1 MFILKTKYPFP
12 VNRATT
18 VDLRAQLLPGIAGGP
33 PHLESA
39 TAMVQALAKLGYR
52 HLITTPRLSGPN
64 YQAADQTIQQAAAQL
79 QQHVDLHGIA
89 VSITPAAE
97 YRIGEGFEEFVR
109 QYPIRA
115 LPGNYVLL
123 DIANHDSVRK
133 LKGPIF
139 ELRARGYEPVIVQ
152 PENLPELIRSIVAIE
167 YLRDLGCFFQVNLL
181 SLVGHYGRRASSF
194 AAKLLKAGYAD
205 FLGSNVRNPNDLL
218 LLQTFA
224 VTPTIGTLLEQTK
237 FKNGELVFSELSE

>member
-1 MFILKTKYPFP
+1 MFILKAKQPFP

-33 PHLESA
+33 AHLDSA
-39 TAMVQALAKLGYR
+39 TALVQGLTALGYR
-52 HLITTPRLSGPN
+52 HLITTPQLRGPDYRL
-64 YQAADQTIQQAAAQL
+64 ADQAIQQAAIQL
-79 QQHVDLHGIA
+79 QQHVDQHGII

-97 YRIGEGFEEFVR
+97 YCIGEGFEEFVR
-109 QYPIRA
+109 QHSIRA

-123 DIANHDSVRK
+123 DISNHESVRD
-133 LKGPIF
+133 LKGPLF

-152 PENLPELIRSIVAIE
+152 PENLPDLIRSMAALE

-194 AAKLLKAGYAD
+194 ATKLLKAGYVD
-205 FLGSNVRNPNDLL
+205 FLGSNVRNLQDLF

-237 FKNGELVFSELSE
+237 FKNGELVFSEISK

>member
-1 MFILKTKYPFP
+1 MFILRTKQPFP
-12 VNRATT
+12 INRATT

-39 TAMVQALAKLGYR
+39 RVLVQGLASLGYR
-52 HLITTPRLSGPN
+52 HLITTPRLCGPD
-64 YQAADQTIQQAAAQL
+64 YQAADQAIQKAATEL
-79 QQHVDLHGIA
+79 QEHLERHGIV

-97 YRIGEGFEEFVR
+97 YRIGDGFEDFVQR
-109 QYPIRA
+109 YPLRA
-115 LPGNYVLL
+115 LPGGYVLL
-123 DIANHDSVRK
+123 DITNHDSVRE

-139 ELRARGYEPVIVQ
+139 ELRARGYHPVIMQ
-152 PENLPELIRSIVAIE
+152 PENLPDLIRSMAAIE

-181 SLVGHYGRRASSF
+181 SLIGYYGRRASSF
-194 AAKLLKAGYAD
+194 AAKLLKAGYVD
-205 FLGSNVRNPNDLL
+205 FLGSNVRNPHDLL

-237 FKNGELVFSELSE
+237 FKNGELVGPESK

>member
-1 MFILKTKYPFP
+1 MFALRTKYPFP

-18 VDLRAQLLPGIAGGP
+18 VDLSAQLLPGIAGGP

-39 TAMVQALAKLGYR
+39 TAMVRGLTRLGYR
-52 HLITTPRLSGPN
+52 YLIATPRLSGPD

-79 QQHVDLHGIA
+79 QHRVDQYGIK
-89 VSITPAAE
+89 VSIIPAAE
-97 YRIGEGFEEFVR
+97 YCIGEGFEEFVKH
-109 QYPIRA
+109 YPIRT

-123 DIANHDSVRK
+123 DITSLNSVRE
-133 LKGPIF
+133 LKGLVF
-139 ELRARGYEPVIVQ
+139 ELRVRGYEPVIVQ
-152 PENLPELIRSIVAIE
+152 PENLPDLIRSMASIE

-194 AAKLLKAGYAD
+194 AAKLLKAGYVD
-205 FLGSNVRNPNDLL
+205 FLGSNVRNPRDLL

-237 FKNGELVFSELSE
+237 FRNGELVFSEMQK

>member
-1 MFILKTKYPFP
+1 MFILKTKQPFP

-39 TAMVQALAKLGYR
+39 MAMVQGLSRLGYR
-52 HLITTPRLSGPN
+52 HLITTPQLHGPD
-64 YQAADQTIQQAAAQL
+64 YRAADQTIQQAVKDL
-79 QQHVDLHGIA
+79 QAHMERRGIA

-97 YRIGEGFEEFVR
+97 YRIGEGFEEFVQ

-123 DIANHDSVRK
+123 DITNHESVRD

-152 PENLPELIRSIVAIE
+152 PENLPDLIRSMAAIE

-194 AAKLLKAGYAD
+194 AVKLLKAGYID
-205 FLGSNVRNPNDLL
+205 FLGSNVRNPQDLF

-237 FKNGELVFSELSE
+237 FKNGELVFSEI

>member
-1 MFILKTKYPFP
+1 MFILRTKQPFP

-18 VDLRAQLLPGIAGGP
+18 VDMRAQLLPGIAGGP

-39 TAMVQALAKLGYR
+39 TALVQGLTRLGYR
-52 HLITTPRLSGPN
+52 HLITTPRLSGPD
-64 YQAADQTIQQAAAQL
+64 YQSADQAIQQAALRL
-79 QQHVDLHGIA
+79 QHHIDRHGIA
-89 VSITPAAE
+89 ISITPAAE
-97 YRIGEGFEEFVR
+97 YRVGEGFEEFVR
-109 QYPIRA
+109 QHSIRS

-123 DIANHDSVRK
+123 DVTDHESVRD

-152 PENLPELIRSIVAIE
+152 PENLPDLIRSMAAIE

-181 SLVGHYGRRASSF
+181 SLIGHYGRRAASF
-194 AAKLLKAGYAD
+194 ATKLLKAGYVD
-205 FLGSNVRNPNDLL
+205 FLGSNVRTPQDLL

-237 FKNGELVFSELSE
+237 FRNGELVFSEVHN